1 VEMTIDL
8 SGCQAV
14 LLDCCSLLNLYA
26 SRRMAEILQV
36 LPVRC
41 AVAEAVISE
50 AAYVL
55 RGGDGEDAAERE
67 PLDLQPFTA
76 FGRIE
81 VWRLETEA
89 EFTSFVGLAAEIDDG
104 EAATCALCFHR
115 AGAVVTDD
123 RKTHRVMARSAS
135 QIPVVTT
142 SQLLKCWA
150 EATHAEE
157 VVLRTML
164 LDIQTRARFVPGKQD
179 PLLAWWEALI
189 RPSTT
194 GR

>member
-1 VEMTIDL
+1 MTIDL

-50 AAYVL
+50 ATYVL

-67 PLDLQPFTA
+67 PVDLQPFIA

-104 EAATCALCFHR
+104 EAATCALSFHR

-135 QIPVVTT
+135 RIPAITT
-142 SQLLKCWA
+142 SQLLKYWA
-150 EATHAEE
+150 EATHPEE
-157 VVLRTML
+157 TALRAMM

-189 RPSTT
+189 RISTT
-194 GR
+194 G